1 MKMPFSRTRRSQTA
15 LLKRGSALTI
25 GIVLGVVVLLF
36 ILRTVFP
43 GVLTTL
49 AAPLWSAGNALT
61 GSAGDFASVFGDKAK
76 LAQERDMLAKENASL
91 REQSAA
97 LTARVA
103 DLTRLLGGRPEA
115 ANSILAG
122 VMVRPPV
129 SPYDTL
135 VLDAGASA
143 GVRAGASIEG
153 AGGIPLG
160 TIESVAENSSR
171 ALLYSAPGRVTQG
184 WVGENRAPIS
194 LEGAGAGAFRT
205 SVPRENAV
213 AVGEVVYVAGPGALP
228 IGTVVRVETDPSSPR
243 AVVHIKPLAHLFST
257 TWVTVSE

>member
-43 GVLTTL
+43 GVLTAL
-49 AAPLWSAGNALT
+49 AAPFWSAGNALT
-61 GSAGDFASVFGDKAK
+61 GGAGDFASIFGDKAI
-76 LAQERDMLAKENASL
+76 LTQERDTLARENASL
-91 REQSAA
+91 REQNAV

-103 DLTRLLGGRPEA
+103 DLTQLLGGRPEA
-115 ANSILAG
+115 SNSILAG
-122 VMVRPPV
+122 VMARPPV

-135 VLDAGASA
+135 VLDAGERA
-143 GVRAGASIEG
+143 GVRIGASVQG

-160 TIESVAENSSR
+160 TIESLADNSSR
-171 ALLYSAPGRVTQG
+171 VLLYSAPGRVTQG

-213 AVGEVVYVAGPGALP
+213 VVGESVYVAGPGALP

-243 AVVHIKPLAHLFST
+243 AVVHIKPVAHLFST